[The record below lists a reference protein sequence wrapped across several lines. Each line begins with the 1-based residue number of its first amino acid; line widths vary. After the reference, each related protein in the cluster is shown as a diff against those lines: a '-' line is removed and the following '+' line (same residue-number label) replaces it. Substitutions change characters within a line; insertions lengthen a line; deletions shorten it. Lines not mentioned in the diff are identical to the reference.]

1 MICTFHCCEKTL
13 AVEFEL
19 LIYVALSNWIT
30 IFLIL
35 ITVRYV
41 IHILKWF
48 RFRQFYKVALVYKT
62 RTWERISYNKV
73 KNYSSAKSYMMQ
85 HPDILAENLL
95 LVIFGYFSLKIYLFT
110 LSVCVCVGVWLEARG
125 QLAGVPS
132 LLLPCEAQE
141 LNLVC

>member
-110 LSVCVCVGVWLEARG
+110 LLNFIDISNKIWLYLTLISPMVVWMRM
-125 QLAGVPS
+125 
-132 LLLPCEAQE
+132 
-141 LNLVC
+141 